1 MLRKVNVF
9 GLSVATAC
17 SLVSSG
23 CGTSINST
31 SAAPPSTIQPQSKPA
46 TGPTLGYVWDAAGQA
61 LRPVQGVPGASI
73 VGTQHLTA
81 AGGATTIVAAASSIR
96 SGMAFF
102 LDANGNLYQSP
113 LTGGA
118 AAQIA
123 SMPGASGLF
132 VSSSGSNVLLTGKS
146 ASGTNVAAL
155 VSGLPQSA
163 ATHVL
168 DVSTMNGIVGGSVSD
183 TGAVV
188 LAAPS
193 SPAGQGPDGQGPVSL
208 VAYAGQSAGASIATF
223 QAFGGMQFVPNSD
236 ELIAADGFSGTF
248 TAISHVSTSPV
259 SAPLPAAV
267 SITSP
272 AALDITPDARWVV
285 AANHAG
291 DVLRIDLTGAQAAVK
306 THCSCAPGQVSAM
319 TGTTLRLVTQ
329 GGGPLWIVDAGGAA
343 PRVLFVPAITA
354 AVSAAKSGNS
364 KL

>member
-17 SLVSSG
+17 SLVSAG

-31 SAAPPSTIQPQSKPA
+31 SSAPPSTIQPQSKPA
-46 TGPTLGYVWDAAGQA
+46 TGPILGYVWDDAGQA

-81 AGGATTIVAAASSIR
+81 AGSAIRIVAAASSVR

-113 LTGGA
+113 LAGGA
-118 AAQIA
+118 SAQIA
-123 SMPGASGLF
+123 SLPGASGLL

-146 ASGTNVAAL
+146 VSGTNVAAL
-155 VSGLPQSA
+155 VSGMPQSA

-183 TGAVV
+183 TAAVV

-193 SPAGQGPDGQGPVSL
+193 SPDGQGPVSL
-208 VAYAGQSAGASIATF
+208 VAYAGQSAGASIATL

-236 ELIAADGFSGTF
+236 ELIAADGVSGAF
-248 TAISHVSTSPV
+248 TAISHVSTTPV
-259 SAPLPAAV
+259 SAPLPSAAG
-267 SITSP
+267 IATP
-272 AALDITPDARWVV
+272 ATLDITPDARWLV

-343 PRVLFVPAITA
+343 PRVLFVPAISA
-354 AVSAAKSGNS
+354 AASAAKSGNS